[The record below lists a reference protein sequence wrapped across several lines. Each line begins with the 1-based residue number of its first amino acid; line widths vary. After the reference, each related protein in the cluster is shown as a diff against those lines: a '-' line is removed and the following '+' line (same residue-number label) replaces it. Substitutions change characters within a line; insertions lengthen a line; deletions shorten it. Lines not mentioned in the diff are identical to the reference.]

1 MAAADAEWDADAEM
15 LDMPVDAEWIDMSI
29 EAESYIRTPV
39 SYFGLDRI
47 KIDDTVV
54 SEIPSIQFNFNTQY
68 VMEWIAEIEE

>member
-1 MAAADAEWDADAEM
+1 MAAADAEVV
-15 LDMPVDAEWIDMSI
+15 VDAEWLEMY
-29 EAESYIRTPV
+29 EAGSYIRTPV